1 MSWKRRFFAENR
13 LRAPADLPVVRL
25 GLDQTDASVR
35 PGWVPGR
42 VTGLTGGVA
51 GLEHAESGPGSRKFD
66 LIFDFQSI
74 CFSGR
79 LRDFLELLSLREL
92 NRDWSYDCDRTKI
105 FKLRSQL
112 NFSHSLT

>member
-1 MSWKRRFFAENR
+1 M
-13 LRAPADLPVVRL
+13 RL

-51 GLEHAESGPGSRKFD
+51 GLEHAESGSRKFD

-74 CFSGR
+74 CFPGR

-92 NRDWSYDCDRTKI
+92 NRD
-105 FKLRSQL
+105 
-112 NFSHSLT
+112 